1 MKKLLPL
8 LICVMLLLCS
18 CAKLS
23 PTLNVSL
30 LDGDTTKS
38 TKQLVKAVDD
48 EKYPVK
54 VRITYEE
61 NSVKRVCESTDY
73 TVIMSV
79 YDALSKVEINK
90 QTDDSMK
97 DSKQTI
103 NFILKDDSE
112 CKFKFEGE
120 KLFKVGNIHYT
131 ISDYEDLFDFIHTL
145 EFTVKE

>member
-30 LDGDTTKS
+30 LDGDTSKS

-73 TVIMSV
+73 AVIMSV
-79 YDALSKVEINK
+79 YDALSKIDINK

-120 KLFKVGNIHYT
+120 TLFKLGNVHYS
-131 ISDYEDLFDFIHTL
+131 ISDYQDLFDYIHTL